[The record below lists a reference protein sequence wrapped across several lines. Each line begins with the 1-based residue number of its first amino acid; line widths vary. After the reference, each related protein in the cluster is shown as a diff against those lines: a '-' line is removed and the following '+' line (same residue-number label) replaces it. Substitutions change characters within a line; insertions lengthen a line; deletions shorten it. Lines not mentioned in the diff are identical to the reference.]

1 VPDGRRGLGARAARR
16 VREACTQ
23 RLTYKAAALIVSGVL
38 WLVVRGEQPATAWLT
53 VRVEPALDGR
63 VQLAAPAPQV
73 RVLVS
78 GPVRELLAL
87 GAQPPVLRR
96 AVAGDAPTSVQLALV
111 PDDVELP
118 PGAARVRVRDL
129 RPRAVTLRLAR
140 TEGVVRPGAATA
152 AAVRP

>member
-1 VPDGRRGLGARAARR
+1 VPDGRRGFGGRAARR

-23 RLTYKAAALIVSGVL
+23 RLPYKAAALVVSGVL

-53 VRVEPALDGR
+53 VRVVPALDGGVR
-63 VQLAAPAPQV
+63 LADPAPQV

-96 AVAGDAPTSVQLALV
+96 AVAGDAPASVPLALA

-118 PGAARVRVRDL
+118 PGAGRVRVREV

-140 TEGVVRPGAATA
+140 DADLASPATATA
-152 AAVRP
+152 AAARR